1 MDHNKAK
8 ERIDY
13 LSQEINRHNYLY
25 YHEAN
30 PVISDYEFD
39 KLLEELIKLEKEFPE
54 FANPNSPTKRV
65 GGSITKEFP
74 TVKHRSPMLS
84 LDNTYSESELREFD
98 RRVQK
103 GLNEPYE
110 YVCEL
115 KIDGVSISLHY
126 RNGEFVQAVTRGDG
140 VQGDDVTNNVKT
152 IGHIPLKISATGIPD
167 EFEVRG
173 EIFMPRVGFA
183 RMNKQRLEAGE
194 PIFANPRNAT
204 AGTLKTQDS
213 TEVAKRPLD
222 SFAYTLFT
230 DEVEVPTHY
239 ERLMLLKKW
248 GFNISDIK
256 AKCSS
261 IDQVLEFINEIE
273 ISRPKLSFDID
284 GVVIK
289 VNSIEQQQLLGYT
302 AKAPRWA
309 IAYKYKPEEAS
320 TTLLSISFQVGRTGI
335 ITPVANLK
343 PVLLAG
349 TTVKRATLHNA
360 DVMAA
365 LDIRVGDTVFVEKGG
380 DVIPKITRI
389 DFSKRPPELFA
400 TEFIKVCPECGSTL
414 VRQEGEASW
423 VCPNYT
429 GCPPQIKGRLVH
441 FIGRRAMDIESL
453 GQGKI
458 EMLYDAG
465 LVHTP
470 ADLYDLN
477 EDKLLSLGKIFA
489 AKKSQLAESI
499 ESDELTEIDEDLAS
513 PKEKQEKRVLFQ
525 KKSVEN
531 VMKGLGNS
539 KQVSF
544 DRVLY
549 ALGIKFVGETIA
561 RILARH
567 FKDIDSLMNAG
578 LNKLLEVE
586 EIGPRIAGAVTEYFN
601 DPDNRNMVERLRMHG
616 LQFSM
621 QVTDERISDK
631 LAGMIIVVS
640 GSFSI
645 FPSRDDLKKEIEK
658 HAGKVSGS
666 VSSKTTFIIGGEN
679 MGPEKKVKAESLG
692 IPIITEEEF
701 IQRIS

>member
-1 MDHNKAK
+1 METKQAK
-8 ERIDY
+8 ERIDF
-13 LSQEINRHNYLY
+13 LVQEIKRHNYLY
-25 YHEAN
+25 YHDAQ

-39 KLLEELIKLEKEFPE
+39 MLLEELIKLEKQYPDL
-54 FANPNSPTKRV
+54 ANPNSPTKRV
-65 GGSITKEFP
+65 GGGITKEFVS
-74 TVKHRSPMLS
+74 VKHKTPMLS
-84 LDNTYSESELREFD
+84 LDNTYSEAELRDFD

-126 RNGEFVQAVTRGDG
+126 LNGEFMQAVTRGDG
-140 VQGDDVTNNVKT
+140 VQGDDVTNNVRT
-152 IGHIPLKISATGIPD
+152 IGHIPLKINAPGIPD

-173 EIFMPRVGFA
+173 EIFMPKVGFA
-183 RMNKQRLEAGE
+183 RMNKQRFEAGE
-194 PIFANPRNAT
+194 PVFANPRNAT

-230 DEVEVPTHY
+230 DEVDVPTHY
-239 ERLMLLKKW
+239 DRLMLMKKW

-261 IDQVLEFINEIE
+261 IDQVIQFINEIE
-273 ISRPKLSFDID
+273 VNRPKLSFDID

-289 VNSIEQQQLLGYT
+289 VNSIEQQQTLGYT

-320 TTLLSISFQVGRTGI
+320 TILQSISFQVGRTGI

-343 PVLLAG
+343 PVQLAG

-360 DVMAA
+360 DIMAA
-365 LDIRVGDTVFVEKGG
+365 LDVRVGDTVFVEKGG
-380 DVIPKITRI
+380 DIIPKITRI
-389 DFSKRPPELFA
+389 DLNKRPPELFA
-400 TEFIKVCPECGSTL
+400 TEFIKSCPECGTPL
-414 VRQEGEASW
+414 ERQEGEASW

-441 FIGRRAMDIESL
+441 FIARRAMDIESL

-465 LVHTP
+465 LIHNP

-477 EDKLLSLGKIFA
+477 EKKLLSLSEIFA
-489 AKKSQLAESI
+489 SRKQSTSTDVSL
-499 ESDELTEIDEDLAS
+499 ELTGGVES
-513 PKEKQEKRVLFQ
+513 PANGKKEKRVLFQ
-525 KKSVEN
+525 KKSIEN
-531 VMKGLGNS
+531 VMKGLEKS
-539 KQVSF
+539 KQVPF

-549 ALGIKFVGETIA
+549 ALGIKFVGETVA
-561 RILARH
+561 RKLARH
-567 FKDIDSLMNAG
+567 FRDIDSLANAAMD
-578 LNKLLEVE
+578 NLLEVE
-586 EIGPRIAGAVTEYFN
+586 EIGPRIAGAVIEYFGN
-601 DPDNRNMVERLRMHG
+601 HDNQEMISKLRMHG
-616 LQFSM
+616 LQFAM
-621 QVTDERISDK
+621 HETDEVVSDK
-631 LAGMIIVVS
+631 LKGMTIVVS
-640 GSFSI
+640 GSFSL
-645 FPSRDDLKKEIEK
+645 FPSRDDLKKEIER
-658 HAGKVSGS
+658 HGGKVSGS
-666 VSSKTTFIIGGEN
+666 VSSKTTFIIAGEN
-679 MGPEKKVKAESLG
+679 MGPEKRVKAESLG

-701 IQRIS
+701 KSKIS

>member
-1 MDHNKAK
+1 MDQQQIK
-8 ERIDY
+8 ERIEF
-13 LSQEINRHNYLY
+13 LSAEINRHNYLY
-25 YHEAN
+25 YHEAQ

-39 KLLEELIKLEKEFPE
+39 KMLEELIKLEKQYPQ
-54 FANPNSPTKRV
+54 FASPNSPTQRV
-65 GGSITKEFP
+65 GGGITKEFA
-74 TVKHRSPMLS
+74 TVKHKSPMLS
-84 LDNTYSESELREFD
+84 LDNTYSEAELRDFD

-103 GLNEPYE
+103 GLDEPYE

-115 KIDGVSISLHY
+115 KIDGVSISIHY
-126 RNGEFVQAVTRGDG
+126 NKGEMVQAVTRGDG
-140 VQGDDVTNNVKT
+140 VQGDDVTNNVRT
-152 IGHIPLKISATGIPD
+152 IGHIPLKINATGIPD

-173 EIFMPRVGFA
+173 EIFMPKVGFA
-183 RMNKQRLEAGE
+183 RMNKQRYEAGE
-194 PIFANPRNAT
+194 PTFANPRNAT

-213 TEVAKRPLD
+213 SEVARRPLD

-256 AKCSS
+256 MKCST
-261 IDQVLEFINEIE
+261 IDQVLQFISEIE
-273 ISRPKLSFDID
+273 QSRPKLSFDID

-289 VNSIEQQQLLGYT
+289 VNSIEQQQALGYT

-343 PVLLAG
+343 PVQLAG

-360 DVMAA
+360 DIMAA

-389 DFSKRPPELFA
+389 DLTKRPPELFE
-400 TEFIKVCPECGSTL
+400 TEFITVCPECGTPL
-414 VRQEGEASW
+414 ERQEGEASW

-465 LVHTP
+465 LVNNP
-470 ADLYDLN
+470 ADLYELN
-477 EDKLLSLGKIFA
+477 ETKLLSLGDIFA
-489 AKKSQLAESI
+489 SMKSRPAD
-499 ESDELTEIDEDLAS
+499 ESDLSDFIEGDDNPAS
-513 PKEKQEKRVLFQ
+513 PARKERRVLFQ
-525 KKSVEN
+525 KKSVDN
-531 VMKGLGNS
+531 VMRGLNNS
-539 KQVSF
+539 KQVPF

-549 ALGIKFVGETIA
+549 ALGIKYVGETVA
-561 RILARH
+561 RKLAKH
-567 FKDIDSLMNAG
+567 FKDIDTLMSAG
-578 LNKLLEVE
+578 TAKLLEVE
-586 EIGPRIAGAVTEYFN
+586 EIGPRIAGAVTEYF
-601 DPDNRNMVERLRMHG
+601 DNPANREMIWKLREYG
-616 LQFSM
+616 LQFMM
-621 QVTDERISDK
+621 QATEEKVSDK
-631 LAGMIIVVS
+631 LTGKTIVVS
-640 GSFSI
+640 GTFSL
-645 FPSRDDLKKEIEK
+645 FPSRDDLKKEIER
-658 HAGKVSGS
+658 HGGKVSGS
-666 VSSKTTFIIGGEN
+666 VSSKTSFIIAGEN
-679 MGPEKKVKAESLG
+679 MGPEKRTKAETLG
-692 IPIITEEEF
+692 VKIISEEEF
-701 IQRIS
+701 LVMVK

>member
-1 MDHNKAK
+1 MDRKQVK
-8 ERIDY
+8 ERIDF
-13 LSQEINRHNYLY
+13 LSTEINKHNYLY
-25 YHEAN
+25 YHEAL
-30 PVISDYEFD
+30 PIITDYEFD
-39 KLLEELIKLEKEFPE
+39 QLLEELIRLEKQYPE
-54 FANPNSPTKRV
+54 FVNPNSPTQRV
-65 GGSITKEFP
+65 GGDITKEFA
-74 TVKHRSPMLS
+74 TIKHRAPMLS
-84 LDNTYSESELREFD
+84 LDNTYSEAELRDFD

-126 RNGEFVQAVTRGDG
+126 RRGEFVQAVTRGDG
-140 VQGDDVTNNVKT
+140 VQGDDVTNNVRT
-152 IGHIPLKISATGIPD
+152 IGNIPLKISADGVPD

-173 EIFMPRVGFA
+173 EIFMPKVGFA

-222 SFAYTLFT
+222 AFAYTLFT

-239 ERLMLLKKW
+239 ERMILLKKW

-256 AKCSS
+256 AKCSN

-273 ISRPKLSFDID
+273 VSRPKLSFDID

-289 VNSIEQQQLLGYT
+289 INSIEQQQTLGYT

-320 TTLLSISFQVGRTGI
+320 TTLLSIAFQVGRTGT

-389 DFSKRPPELFA
+389 DISKRPPELFA
-400 TEFIKVCPECGSTL
+400 TEFIKNCPECGTQL
-414 VRQEGEASW
+414 ERQEGEASW

-429 GCPPQIKGRLVH
+429 GCPPQIKGRLIH

-453 GQGKI
+453 GEGKI

-465 LVHTP
+465 LVHNP
-470 ADLYDLN
+470 ADLYDLSEN
-477 EDKLLSLGKIFA
+477 KLLNLGEIFASKKLLSEELFESGEGSGEDISGTKLV
-489 AKKSQLAESI
+489 KK
-499 ESDELTEIDEDLAS
+499 
-513 PKEKQEKRVLFQ
+513 EKRVFFQ

-531 VMKGLGNS
+531 VMKGLANS
-539 KQVSF
+539 KLVPF
-544 DRVLY
+544 ERVLY
-549 ALGIKFVGETIA
+549 ALGIKYVGETVA
-561 RILARH
+561 RKLAKH
-567 FKDIDSLMNAG
+567 FKDIDSLKEASLEKM
-578 LNKLLEVE
+578 LEVE
-586 EIGPRIAGAVTEYFN
+586 EIGPRIAGAVIEYFN
-601 DPDNRNMVERLRMHG
+601 DPKNLEMVERLRSHG
-616 LQFSM
+616 LQFAM
-621 QVTDERISDK
+621 LATEEALSDK
-631 LAGMIIVVS
+631 LAGMTIVVS
-640 GSFSI
+640 GSFSL
-645 FPSRDDLKKEIEK
+645 FPSRDDLKREIER
-658 HAGKVSGS
+658 HGGKASGS
-666 VSSKTTFIIGGEN
+666 VSSKTSFIVAGEN
-679 MGPEKKVKAESLG
+679 MGPEKRAKAESLG

-701 IQRIS
+701 KEKIR